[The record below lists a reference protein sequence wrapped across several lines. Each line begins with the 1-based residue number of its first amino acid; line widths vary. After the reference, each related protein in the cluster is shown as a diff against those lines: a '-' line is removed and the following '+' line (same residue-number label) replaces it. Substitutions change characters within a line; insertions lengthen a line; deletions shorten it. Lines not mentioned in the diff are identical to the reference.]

1 MSKCVSKVRVYEY
14 ECSYKVHLVI
24 YIVKMLLVSVNKLS
38 SLCGGSCFPLLIFQ
52 YLLVAWLA
60 WDGNHCLLAAGQLL
74 QSPPMSFVFLPRAS
88 KPDIVSKSALT
99 DFTPFD
105 VDGRRCILE

>member
-1 MSKCVSKVRVYEY
+1 MRR
-14 ECSYKVHLVI
+14 
-24 YIVKMLLVSVNKLS
+24 LLFPIINFPIS
-38 SLCGGSCFPLLIFQ
+38 SGGVVGLGCG
-52 YLLVAWLA
+52 Y
-60 WDGNHCLLAAGQLL
+60 GNHCLLAAGQLL